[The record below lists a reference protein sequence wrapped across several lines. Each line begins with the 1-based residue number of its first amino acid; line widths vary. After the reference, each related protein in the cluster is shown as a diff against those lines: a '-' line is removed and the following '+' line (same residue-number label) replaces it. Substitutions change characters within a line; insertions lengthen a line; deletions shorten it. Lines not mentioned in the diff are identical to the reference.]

1 MRVSQAVHTVI
12 SGNKSWVKGLLSL
25 FAKASATA
33 QQNIVSAASLTEL
46 ATDCFIN
53 DRTIPTEVLSFCEQ
67 MGVTVPSFL
76 DAMLEYEKLLHP
88 TDSAR
93 LGVELTAAVEIL
105 AELQKEIAA
114 KKADLSMVKRALNA
128 AKKELAYLRA
138 DAEKSGTLTMLEIA
152 RALDMLPTEAI
163 QRLTKEKAPEVT
175 DGWYENLP
183 KKLTAENLRTSWEAI
198 DIAEREAMCDF
209 LCDPTDARKLLVFA
223 AAVCLF
229 GEEMTEQQQEAHVN
243 FLTSSEEYAQT
254 YDTLEQE
261 YARL

>member
-1 MRVSQAVHTVI
+1 MRVSRAVHTVI

-53 DRTIPTEVLSFCEQ
+53 DRTIPAEA
-67 MGVTVPSFL
+67 VPGFL
-76 DAMLEYEKLLHP
+76 DAMLEYEKLLRP

-114 KKADLSMVKRALNA
+114 KKADLTMVKRALNA

-163 QRLTKEKAPEVT
+163 RRLTKEKAPEVT

-198 DIAEREAMCDF
+198 DIAEREAICDF
-209 LCDPTDARKLLVFA
+209 VCDPTDARKLLVFA

-229 GEEMTEQQQEAHVN
+229 GEEMTDQQQEAHVN